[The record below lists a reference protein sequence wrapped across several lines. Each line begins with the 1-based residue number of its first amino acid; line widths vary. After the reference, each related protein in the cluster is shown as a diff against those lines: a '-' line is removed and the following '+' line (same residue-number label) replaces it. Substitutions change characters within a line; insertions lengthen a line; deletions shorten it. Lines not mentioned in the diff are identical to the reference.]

1 MYNKH
6 PTDSTWISFDPVTHL
21 SWMIDPTTRTFSE
34 FDPTIHSFDLGKKSK
49 LSIVGHGGHSPQGVQ
64 CTLSGE
70 TAISIGHLLKRGV
83 TGVKLQP
90 EVGLIAIIV
99 CQIANPVDKKSLDV
113 TFLKQLRTASGEV
126 SVEITARSEDVGV
139 NIERN
144 LLPLTDVDISE
155 KIVLQSDWNIDMIE
169 TKREGISFDKITGL
183 EGLGPNQ
190 NPRVF
195 DGEPKSG
202 TGYKPEMKEDQ
213 SNLSKTFLQESK
225 WVLVKKIFSLTNA
238 K

>member
-1 MYNKH
+1 MCNKH
-6 PTDSTWISFDPVTHL
+6 PTDSTWINFDPVTHL
-21 SWMIDPTTRTFSE
+21 LWRFDPTMRAFSE

-49 LSIVGHGGHSPQGVQ
+49 LSIVGHVGDSPQGVQ
-64 CTLSGE
+64 GTLSGQ
-70 TAISIGHLLKRGV
+70 TATSIGHLLKRGV

-90 EVGLIAIIV
+90 EIGLIAIIV

-113 TFLKQLRTASGEV
+113 TFLKQLRTALGEV
-126 SVEITARSEDVGV
+126 SVEITARSENVGV

-144 LLPLTDVDISE
+144 FWPLTDVDISE
-155 KIVLQSDWNIDMIE
+155 KIVLKSDWNIDMIE

-213 SNLSKTFLQESK
+213 SNLSKTLNGFWSK
-225 WVLVKKIFSLTNA
+225 KYLV
-238 K
+238 

>member
-1 MYNKH
+1 M
-6 PTDSTWISFDPVTHL
+6 F
-21 SWMIDPTTRTFSE
+21 DPTTRTFSE
-34 FDPTIHSFDLGKKSK
+34 FDSTIHSFNLGKKSK
-49 LSIVGHGGHSPQGVQ
+49 LSIVGHGGDSPQGVQ
-64 CTLSGE
+64 GTLSGE
-70 TAISIGHLLKRGV
+70 SATSIGDLLKRGV

-90 EVGLIAIIV
+90 EVGLIAIV
-99 CQIANPVDKKSLDV
+99 DCQVANPVEKSSLDV
-113 TFLKQLRTASGEV
+113 TFLKQLRAALGEV

-139 NIERN
+139 NNEKKFW
-144 LLPLTDVDISE
+144 PLTDIDILN
-155 KIVLQSDWNIDMIE
+155 KMVLKSDWNIDMIN
-169 TKREGISFDKITGL
+169 TKRKGISFDKITGL